1 MDAKVIYRHELGK
14 HMEFNFSKETKL
26 KMEMLYLLKQE
37 DENWP
42 YIVEMFALVCQCRI
56 FFL

>member
-1 MDAKVIYRHELGK
+1 MDAKGTYRNELGK

-26 KMEMLYLLKQE
+26 KMEMLYLAKRE
-37 DENWP
+37 DEHWP
-42 YIVEMFALVCQCRI
+42 YIVEIFPLVCQCRI